1 MPEGEKITPPKII
14 LEPSPVKESGF
25 RSVFAKLR
33 KRRIIETLA
42 AFIGGGWLLVEVV
55 ERLLVGHY
63 KFPDETIDLTVVSVI
78 CALLA
83 TLVWRW
89 FRGTEKRPGNIR
101 VEVLLVPLIILA
113 TAAIDLNLIL
123 QIASIPGK
131 KLLIGIIAIC
141 MAIIWIIFKLTQWAA
156 AMPESRKKE
165 IKVSELSVVR
175 PEKSIVVLPFTD
187 LSPQK
192 DQDYFCDG
200 MTEEIVA
207 DLSHVHE
214 LLVISRSS
222 AMTFKG
228 SSKTVRDIAKDLNI
242 RYVMEGSVRKAGND
256 LRITAQLIDA
266 TNDAHLWAEKYSGTL
281 DDVFDIQEKVSRSI
295 VKALKLMLTSEEGQR
310 IAEHPISDIR
320 AYDFYL
326 RHRQEIWKGSEESL
340 DRALDYLQKG
350 LAIIGENVLLCAG
363 MANVYFQFYNWGIRT
378 DELTLLKAE
387 EYTNKVFALEPDS
400 SYGHLQLGQ
409 ILLFRGTIKG
419 AFQHFKRAAE
429 SAPNDPEILL
439 WLVACYACYFGK
451 PALAAPLAQRAVN
464 VDPLTAVNHWGPG
477 FVYWMQGKLELALAS
492 AAEYC
497 QMDPESMMAKWYYA
511 QVLAWNKRL
520 DEAYEVMNQLAKSAP
535 MHSLGTSISFLKYAL
550 QGNKDEAVRA
560 FPESAQKIA
569 WSDFHAPWMVAEC
582 FALIDE
588 REEAIRWLEH
598 AVDRGWCNFPLFS
611 DIDPFLA
618 NIRGEPRF
626 KKLMERVKYEWE
638 HFEV

>member
-1 MPEGEKITPPKII
+1 MSSLNEGTVPQANKGK
-14 LEPSPVKESGF
+14 SPF
-25 RSVFAKLR
+25 RTFLKKLR

-63 KFPDETIDLTVVSVI
+63 KFPEKSIDLTVISVI
-78 CALLA
+78 GALLA
-83 TLVWRW
+83 TLAWRW
-89 FRGTEKRPGNIR
+89 FQSTEKRPGNVKI
-101 VEVLLVPLIILA
+101 EVLLVPLILLA
-113 TAAIDLNLIL
+113 TAAIDLNLVL
-123 QIASIPGK
+123 QVAGLQGK
-131 KLLIGIIAIC
+131 TLLIGIVALCLGIVWVIL
-141 MAIIWIIFKLTQWAA
+141 KLSQWAS
-156 AMPESRKKE
+156 AMPGSGKRETE
-165 IKVSELSVVR
+165 IPSQTAAR
-175 PEKSIVVLPFTD
+175 PEKSIVVLPFAD
-187 LSPQK
+187 MSPHKGQE
-192 DQDYFCDG
+192 YFCDG
-200 MTEEIVA
+200 MTEEIIT
-207 DLSHVHE
+207 DLSHIHE

-228 SSKTVRDIAKDLNI
+228 SSKTIRDIAKALNI

-266 TNDAHLWAEKYSGTL
+266 TTDAHLWAEKYSGTL

-295 VKALKLMLTSEEGQR
+295 VKALELMLTSEEGQK
-310 IAEHPISDIR
+310 IAERPISDIR

-350 LAIIGENVLLCAG
+350 LAIVGENVLLFAG

-387 EYTNKVFALEPDS
+387 EYTNRVFALEPDS

-439 WLVACYACYFGK
+439 WLVACYAVYFGR

-464 VDPLTAVNHWGPG
+464 VDPLTAVNHWLPG
-477 FVYWMQGKLELALAS
+477 CVYWMQGKLDLALES

-497 QMDPESMMAKWYYA
+497 QMDPESLMAKWYYA
-511 QVLAWNKRL
+511 QVLAWNKRS
-520 DEAYEVMNQLAKSAP
+520 DEAYEVMDQLAKSAP
-535 MHSLGTSISFLKYAL
+535 THSLGTATSFLKYAL

-560 FPESAQKIA
+560 FPESAQRVA
-569 WSDFHAPWMVAEC
+569 WADFHLPWFVAEC

-618 NIRGEPRF
+618 SIRGEERF